1 MTKVSFISPL
11 FTPEGNIIDIRMSII
26 LDFFPLQN
34 KKILFLFVMSLK
46 PLALTDIKEMLLFKV
61 NIGKNKITNN
71 QQWII
76 ELKQQ

>member
-1 MTKVSFISPL
+1 
-11 FTPEGNIIDIRMSII
+11 
-26 LDFFPLQN
+26 
-34 KKILFLFVMSLK
+34 MSLK